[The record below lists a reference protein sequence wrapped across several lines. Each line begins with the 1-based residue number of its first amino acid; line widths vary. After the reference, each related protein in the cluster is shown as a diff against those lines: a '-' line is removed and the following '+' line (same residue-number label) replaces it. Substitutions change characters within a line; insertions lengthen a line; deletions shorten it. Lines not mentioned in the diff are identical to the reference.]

1 MFGGDEEERGGQIK
15 SYLPASNWREPSTL
29 VCLGVLRMC
38 GRKVEA
44 AASRVRA
51 PITAIATPI
60 PMVTV
65 LACHQPL
72 GMSQK
77 LKSNIASI
85 VAHHRILVKLYC

>member
-1 MFGGDEEERGGQIK
+1 MFGGGGGEGDRLK
-15 SYLPASNWREPSTL
+15 KYLPASNWREPSTL

-77 LKSNIASI
+77 LKSNVACSI
-85 VAHHRILVKLYC
+85 VAHRRILVKPYC